1 MPRVNSPHI
10 KINNFIYNIFFL
22 KIFINKIE
30 VNYMK
35 KNYALLAAV
44 AIIFGISIFKVTTA
58 NESKGTVV
66 SVDGIKS
73 LAYYVANMKEALS
86 TNQECY
92 DKGLDMKTV
101 PNCANALQ
109 ALQMSHVGGSRVQG
123 YQFSSR

>member
-1 MPRVNSPHI
+1 
-10 KINNFIYNIFFL
+10 
-22 KIFINKIE
+22 
-30 VNYMK
+30 MK
-35 KNYALLAAV
+35 KNYAILAA
-44 AIIFGISIFKVTTA
+44 AIVILGVSIFKVTTA
-58 NESKGTVV
+58 SESKVEVV
-66 SVDGIKS
+66 STDGIKS

-109 ALQMSHVGGSRVQG
+109 ALQISHVGGSRVQG